1 MRGVSG
7 RGMPGEC
14 LSAKGGAVIQ
24 RPIFLFVAGLVV
36 ASATMSVTTN
46 AIAQGA
52 PQSVTERRV
61 DVVQTG
67 QGFRAS
73 KLAGATVYNRDKER
87 IGTIDDLIL
96 SPADRNAFAI
106 LSVGGF
112 LGMGKHYVAVPF
124 SSLQISDKQV
134 LMPDATKQSI
144 EALPEFKY
152 APD

>member
-1 MRGVSG
+1 M
-7 RGMPGEC
+7 
-14 LSAKGGAVIQ
+14 IQ
-24 RPIFLFVAGLVV
+24 RPVKPVKAVLAGVV
-36 ASATMSVTTN
+36 AAVLTTG
-46 AIAQGA
+46 AFAQGA

-61 DVVQTG
+61 DVVQMG
-67 QGFRAS
+67 GGFRAS
-73 KLAGATVYNRDKER
+73 KLSGATVYNRDKDR

-96 SPADRNAFAI
+96 SPSERNAFAI

-124 SSLQISDKQV
+124 SSLQINNKEVV
-134 LMPDATKQSI
+134 LPDATKTSL

>member
-1 MRGVSG
+1 
-7 RGMPGEC
+7 
-14 LSAKGGAVIQ
+14 VIQ
-24 RPIFLFVAGLVV
+24 RPISLFVAGFVV
-36 ASATMSVTTN
+36 ASATMSVTTD

-152 APD
+152 ATD

>member
-1 MRGVSG
+1 M
-7 RGMPGEC
+7 
-14 LSAKGGAVIQ
+14 IQ

>member
-1 MRGVSG
+1 
-7 RGMPGEC
+7 
-14 LSAKGGAVIQ
+14 VIQ
-24 RPIFLFVAGLVV
+24 RPIFLFVAGLVI
-36 ASATMSVTTN
+36 ATTTMSATTN

-73 KLAGATVYNRDKER
+73 KLAGATVYNRDKDR

>member
-1 MRGVSG
+1 M
-7 RGMPGEC
+7 
-14 LSAKGGAVIQ
+14 IQ
-24 RPIFLFVAGLVV
+24 RPIFLFGAGLVV

>member
-1 MRGVSG
+1 M
-7 RGMPGEC
+7 
-14 LSAKGGAVIQ
+14 IQ
-24 RPIFLFVAGLVV
+24 RPISLFVAGLVV

-152 APD
+152 ATD